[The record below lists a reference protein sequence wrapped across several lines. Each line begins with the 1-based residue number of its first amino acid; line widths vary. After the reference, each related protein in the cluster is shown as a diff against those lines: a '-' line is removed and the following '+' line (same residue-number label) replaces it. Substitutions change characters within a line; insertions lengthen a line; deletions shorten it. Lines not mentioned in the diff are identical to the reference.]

1 MEGQAVTE
9 DSQLKMRDKEQERD
23 KEKEVVKEKEPE
35 KEEKQHLNQELNVL
49 EEKAKGLR
57 DGKITS
63 VYKVIREN

>member
-1 MEGQAVTE
+1 MTE

-23 KEKEVVKEKEPE
+23 KEKEKEVVKEKEPE

-63 VYKVIREN
+63 VYKVIRENE